1 MTRQQ
6 NAVKGSTA
14 CSVGSKAQK
23 ERNPWRRGQ
32 FDIPIAN
39 DMELQTVHNMYI
51 GRMASLYPN
60 YTFRNRA
67 LSRNCRSLN
76 RHKRCIYIC
85 LISCT
90 ESETYAHVGQRDGG
104 PVFRA
109 PRCSRQRVSAA
120 VGHHQ
125 TKLEQ
130 SLGIL
135 YVRTP

>member
-90 ESETYAHVGQRDGG
+90 ESETYAHVGLRDGW
-104 PVFRA
+104 PVFHA
-109 PRCSRQRVSAA
+109 TPC
-120 VGHHQ
+120 
-125 TKLEQ
+125 
-130 SLGIL
+130 IL
-135 YVRTP
+135 MFF